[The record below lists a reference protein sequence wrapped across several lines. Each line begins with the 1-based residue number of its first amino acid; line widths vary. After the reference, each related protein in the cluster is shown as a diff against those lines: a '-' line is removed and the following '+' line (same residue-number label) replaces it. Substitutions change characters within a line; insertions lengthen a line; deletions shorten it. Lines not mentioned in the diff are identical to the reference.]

1 MAEFP
6 DLPFFTD
13 AYLAD
18 TGDLTDA
25 EHAAYLVM
33 IFTAWRR
40 PDNAIPDDM
49 DWLKRCLRAH
59 ISNMH
64 GNKFNATV
72 PKILARFW
80 YKDEEGKYRQKKLE
94 AIRQKKRKFVNDGR
108 ENAEKRWRNEEEMKE
123 KRARNDRETT
133 EKRDPKSLKNKGHFD
148 GFPSGPS
155 NASLPFPI
163 ENNNKHL
170 PKSPREAD
178 RDKSVDNSES
188 GEEGFFQ
195 NGFGKG
201 MGREGIPD
209 PSVAKPIGAQFH
221 HSSFDIRR
229 FLTEKVIEAARK
241 KAPGWD
247 IYALAAIYNEGIEK
261 RGIPDKPGGAFIAWC
276 GKYTKGN
283 PP

>member
-1 MAEFP
+1 MTQP
-6 DLPFFTD
+6 WYPFFWSDYSGKTMHLSQGEHG
-13 AYLAD
+13 AYFLLMRWIYTTSKPIPHKQRYSIARALLEQEQSNVD
-18 TGDLTDA
+18 SVLDQFFIRDGDL
-25 EHAAYLVM
+25 
-33 IFTAWRR
+33 
-40 PDNAIPDDM
+40 
-49 DWLKRCLRAH
+49 
-59 ISNMH
+59 
-64 GNKFNATV
+64 
-72 PKILARFW
+72 
-80 YKDEEGKYRQKKLE
+80 
-94 AIRQKKRKFVNDGR
+94 
-108 ENAEKRWRNEEEMKE
+108 WRNERAEITIAQAEERHE
-123 KRARNDRETT
+123 KRVTAGR
-133 EKRDPKSLKNKGHFD
+133 KG
-148 GFPSGPS
+148 GKS
-155 NASLPFPI
+155 NAKAKPQQSRSNAKATTPKPI
-163 ENNNKHL
+163 PLSDNNKHL